1 MRNTE
6 RETLI
11 EIEIENDIYNTDLCI
26 IGCSLLIGYII
37 LSIGPLILDILFGFS
52 NIINCNILQKPLI
65 DIFIWMRVNG
75 IISLSTLIML
85 IIIRKEVFDK
95 HGLNYK
101 IVRTLGLVINGFLLI
116 WTGIGMTSFFMNY
129 DIYDNYYI
137 MLRMAMAPL
146 FSILKLLEIYYS

>member
-1 MRNTE
+1 
-6 RETLI
+6 
-11 EIEIENDIYNTDLCI
+11 
-26 IGCSLLIGYII
+26 
-37 LSIGPLILDILFGFS
+37 
-52 NIINCNILQKPLI
+52 
-65 DIFIWMRVNG
+65 
-75 IISLSTLIML
+75 ML

-137 MLRMAMAPL
+137 MLRMAIAPL
-146 FSILKLLEIYYS
+146 FSILKLLEMYYS